1 MLFASS
7 ASGQDS
13 TKPATPQASKAE
25 TLLERLPPK
34 IHRIQKELPAWIEK
48 SGNRERAAG
57 LMQKLDGQLKA
68 KNFEEVEKTADSIL
82 MMMGGKAEPPAVPAE
97 TMHKRISGKVE
108 RVKEGL
114 NKWVASGHDPSAIVK
129 TMQEKVGPLLDA
141 GKPLEAEAELD
152 RVLEQLGQPKAAAQ
166 DIPEEGLRRLRH
178 ELGGSFLVSRD
189 KVQEELKLTRVQ
201 KEKLEQ
207 HLQKLWPDA
216 AQFFQKIQGL
226 KWAEQEKKLVPY
238 RPKMRE
244 KLAALLKETL
254 NEGQR
259 TRLRQLELQKEGLR
273 DGDIWNDLQVTD
285 EQRRQFMALMQQAL
299 KEIYPLLEEAQKSG
313 NPKKIQPKVIKI
325 RDNLEATMEALLTD
339 AQKTQWKEML
349 GKPMDHLDDLFDL

>member
-1 MLFASS
+1 MSS
-7 ASGQDS
+7 SRRRPSRLSDPIAKG
-13 TKPATPQASKAE
+13 KRAMKRV
-25 TLLERLPPK
+25 TLSVGVLV
-34 IHRIQKELPAWIEK
+34 
-48 SGNRERAAG
+48 
-57 LMQKLDGQLKA
+57 
-68 KNFEEVEKTADSIL
+68 F
-82 MMMGGKAEPPAVPAE
+82 
-97 TMHKRISGKVE
+97 ISLICALV
-108 RVKEGL
+108 
-114 NKWVASGHDPSAIVK
+114 SA
-129 TMQEKVGPLLDA
+129 QG
-141 GKPLEAEAELD
+141 
-152 RVLEQLGQPKAAAQ
+152 
-166 DIPEEGLRRLRH
+166 IPEEALKKLRH
-178 ELGGSFLVSRD
+178 EIGGSFLVSRD
-189 KVQEELKLTRVQ
+189 KVQEELKLTREQ

-207 HLQKLWPDA
+207 HLQKLLPDA
-216 AQFFQKIQGL
+216 AQFFQKIEGL
-226 KWAEQEKKLVPY
+226 KREEQEKELGPY

-299 KEIYPLLEEAQKSG
+299 KEIDPLLEEAQKSG

>member
-1 MLFASS
+1 MITSLFDDGILLFNPKAN
-7 ASGQDS
+7 AV
-13 TKPATPQASKAE
+13 TVELRMPAGRWDVDYPGLPGSIT
-25 TLLERLPPK
+25 LPPLA
-34 IHRIQKELPAWIEK
+34 IRW
-48 SGNRERAAG
+48 
-57 LMQKLDGQLKA
+57 
-68 KNFEEVEKTADSIL
+68 
-82 MMMGGKAEPPAVPAE
+82 
-97 TMHKRISGKVE
+97 VE
-108 RVKEGL
+108 RQG
-114 NKWVASGHDPSAIVK
+114 
-129 TMQEKVGPLLDA
+129 
-141 GKPLEAEAELD
+141 
-152 RVLEQLGQPKAAAQ
+152 
-166 DIPEEGLRRLRH
+166 IPEEGLRKLRH

-189 KVQEELKLTRVQ
+189 KVQEELKLTREQ

-216 AQFFQKIQGL
+216 SQFFQKIEGL
-226 KWAEQEKKLVPY
+226 KREEQEKELGPY

-299 KEIYPLLEEAQKSG
+299 KEIDPLLEEAQKSG
-313 NPKKIQPKVIKI
+313 SPKKIQPKVIKI